1 MGIHSGFICDKSEFP
16 NISINCEL
24 CRIAVENN
32 GWALQYV
39 PGIAVEKDGDIRKR
53 STIDPDYPKNCIINI
68 YFVKGISRDDLFSTG
83 QHYGVTA
90 NAKEFN
96 EIHVHRKG
104 NKFRLL
110 DIGNNAF
117 CGLNE
122 LCRQCAKHFKVTQRY
137 MQKIF
142 VLAGLSSSGSVWH
155 SNDNPV
161 KFWKLD
167 DVYIEDSMA
176 GIDIPLA
183 AFPKAVLKE
192 TTAIYTSILAGWDDE
207 TEREKAIPEEYSE
220 FSSYQDMIEE
230 EINYFDDLE
239 SCAFIVPDSVYLM
252 NYTEEDVVE
261 YTRIA
266 NNGNEY
272 AQYRLAEVYLDEEY
286 TGQDTEKGIYWLQK
300 ACEKQHGLALDHLG
314 HIYAEGKYGVKK
326 NMIHAYVCLKA
337 AMDSCDSDK
346 ESVASG
352 LIELKKGMS
361 KKEIA
366 VANSMNYDDL
376 PKMALPE

>member
-1 MGIHSGFICDKSEFP
+1 
-16 NISINCEL
+16 
-24 CRIAVENN
+24 
-32 GWALQYV
+32 
-39 PGIAVEKDGDIRKR
+39 
-53 STIDPDYPKNCIINI
+53 
-68 YFVKGISRDDLFSTG
+68 
-83 QHYGVTA
+83 
-90 NAKEFN
+90 
-96 EIHVHRKG
+96 
-104 NKFRLL
+104 
-110 DIGNNAF
+110 
-117 CGLNE
+117 
-122 LCRQCAKHFKVTQRY
+122 

-366 VANSMNYDDL
+366 EANRMNYDDL